1 MRKIKVLNH
10 ITLDGVLQAP
20 GKPEEDP
27 REGFAHGGWSVPYGD
42 SVMGEALGFGA
53 NAPTEERG
61 DGAMLFGR
69 RTYEDLYDSWHGR
82 SDNPFSALFEKS
94 EKYVAS
100 RTLTDPLAWGNS
112 TLLKGDAVQAVSEL
126 KQTPGPD
133 LLMMGSAELIQALMG
148 AQLIDEFKL
157 LIYPLVLGTGRRL
170 FTDPGA
176 AAALRLTDCL
186 TTTTGV
192 VIATYEKR

>member
-27 REGFAHGGWSVPYGD
+27 RDGFAHGGWSVPYGD
-42 SVMGEALGFGA
+42 SVMAEALGFGPNPPA
-53 NAPTEERG
+53 EERAG
-61 DGAMLFGR
+61 GAMLFGR

-82 SDNPFSALFEKS
+82 SDNPFTALFEKS
-94 EKYVAS
+94 EKYVVSA
-100 RTLTDPLAWGNS
+100 TLTDPLPWNNS
-112 TLLKGDAVQAVSEL
+112 TLLAGDTVQAVSGL
-126 KQTPGPD
+126 KETPGPD
-133 LLMMGSAELIQALMG
+133 LLMMGSAELIQTLMG
-148 AQLIDEFKL
+148 ARLIDEFKL

-176 AAALRLTDCL
+176 PAKLRVTDSVI
-186 TTTTGV
+186 TTTGV
-192 VIATYEKR
+192 VIVTYEQQ